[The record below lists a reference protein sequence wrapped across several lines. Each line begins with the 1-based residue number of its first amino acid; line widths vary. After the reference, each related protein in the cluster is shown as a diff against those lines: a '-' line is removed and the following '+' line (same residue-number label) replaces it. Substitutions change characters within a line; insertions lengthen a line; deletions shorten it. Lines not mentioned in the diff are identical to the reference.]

1 MTATEICIL
10 TTTLLRKLMSEVMD
24 TSKEC
29 VRVEYFEHT
38 GLLITV
44 ISKEIHDSNIR
55 PQGMENGKFC
65 IAIKSSNLYFDQINI
80 IVRAF
85 YGR

>member
-1 MTATEICIL
+1 MTASERRIL
-10 TTTLLRKLMSEVMD
+10 TTILVGKEISEVMY
-24 TSKEC
+24 TSKEV
-29 VRVEYFEHT
+29 VRVAFFERT

-44 ISKEIHDSNIR
+44 IANEISDSNIR